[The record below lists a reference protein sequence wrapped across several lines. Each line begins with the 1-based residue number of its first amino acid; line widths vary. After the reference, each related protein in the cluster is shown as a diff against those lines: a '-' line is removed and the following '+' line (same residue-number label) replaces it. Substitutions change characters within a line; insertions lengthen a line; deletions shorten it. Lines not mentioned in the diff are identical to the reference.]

1 MTLPRLHIFR
11 TSACL
16 LLGVSAVSEAVAG
29 ESKSTSG
36 KPNMVIILTDDL
48 GYGDVSFL
56 NAESKVKTP
65 HMDALAEA
73 GVWAADAH
81 SPSTVCSPS
90 RYAMLTGCYAWRR
103 KPVRAGRLNPW
114 KESVILED
122 RVTLP
127 KMLKAKGYATACI
140 GKWHLGFEWP
150 WKGGEKPPESVI
162 GKGTSMAT
170 CDMFDWSRR
179 KTYRTNIRSACS
191 KWNNDLLKLRK
202 TNPPVSSQ
210 L

>member
-1 MTLPRLHIFR
+1 MNKRQLALIFTVLTT
-11 TSACL
+11 TSLVVGA
-16 LLGVSAVSEAVAG
+16 EAEQA
-29 ESKSTSG
+29 KSTSS
-36 KPNMVIILTDDL
+36 KPNIVIVLTDDL

-90 RYAMLTGCYAWRR
+90 RYAMLTGRYAWRR

-114 KESVILED
+114 KESVILEH

-150 WKGGEKPPESVI
+150 WKGGRETARVRHRWQYEYC
-162 GKGTSMAT
+162 T
-170 CDMFDWSRR
+170 
-179 KTYRTNIRSACS
+179 
-191 KWNNDLLKLRK
+191 L
-202 TNPPVSSQ
+202 
-210 L
+210 